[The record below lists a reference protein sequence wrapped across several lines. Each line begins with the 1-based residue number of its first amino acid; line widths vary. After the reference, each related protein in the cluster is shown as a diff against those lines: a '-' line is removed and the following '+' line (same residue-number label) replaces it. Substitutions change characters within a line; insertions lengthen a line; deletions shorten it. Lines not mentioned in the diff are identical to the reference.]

1 MNRIVRSTMGNGQL
15 TAKQKRDLRALA
27 ARPESE
33 IDLSDIPEATE
44 KFWKNAVRNP
54 WYRPRKQQVT
64 LRIDADVLAWLR
76 RGGKGYQSRLNALL
90 RDAMLQQL
98 HGKSEP
104 LRGKKKSA

>member
-1 MNRIVRSTMGNGQL
+1 MKRIAREILSDSKL
-15 TAKQKRDLRALA
+15 TAGQKRELEKVA
-27 ARPESE
+27 ARPDSD

-44 KFWKNAVRNP
+44 KFWQNAIRNP

-64 LRIDADVLAWLR
+64 LRIDADILVWLR

-90 RDAMLQQL
+90 RNAMLEQL
-98 HGKSEP
+98 HRKSDP